1 MTVKPYVITLGV
13 AGIFVLLA
21 GFLSFLLMNRNKE
34 PEMEIIEIGQEESKA
49 EIWVDVSGAVEK
61 PGLYRLQGDSRQAD
75 ALGAAGG
82 LGEKAD
88 REWVERNINLAQKLV
103 DGGKIYIPEKGEG
116 EFNSNKD
123 SPRSSLQGLSLQ
135 DKVNIN
141 TASTGELDTLWGVG
155 PATAE
160 KIIQNRPY
168 ATIEELLSKKAV
180 KSNVYESIKNQI
192 TVF

>member
-21 GFLSFLLMNRNKE
+21 GILTFLLMNRDKE
-34 PEMEIIEIGQEESKA
+34 PQMEIIEVGQEENKG

-61 PGLYRLQGDSRQAD
+61 PGLYSLPGDSRQAD

-88 REWVERNINLAQKLV
+88 REWVEKNLNLAQKLV
-103 DGGKIYIPEKGEG
+103 DGAKIYIPERGETD
-116 EFNSNKD
+116 SNKD
-123 SPRSSLQGLSLQ
+123 SPRSSLQGESLQ
-135 DKVNIN
+135 GRININ
-141 TASTGELDTLWGVG
+141 TAGSAELDTLYGVG

-168 ATIEELLSKKAV
+168 GAVEELLSKKAV

>member
-21 GFLSFLLMNRNKE
+21 GVLTFLLMNRDKE
-34 PEMEIIEIGQEESKA
+34 PEMEIIEIGQEENKA
-49 EIWVDVSGAVEK
+49 KIWVDVGGAVEK
-61 PGLYRLQGDSRQAD
+61 PGLYSLPGDSRQAD
-75 ALGAAGG
+75 ALTAAGG

-88 REWVERNINLAQKLV
+88 REWVEKNLNLAQKLV
-103 DGGKIYIPEKGEG
+103 DGAKIYIPERGETD
-116 EFNSNKD
+116 SNKD
-123 SPRSSLQGLSLQ
+123 SPRSSLQGESLQ
-135 DKVNIN
+135 GRININ
-141 TASTGELDTLWGVG
+141 TAGSAELDTLYGVG

-168 ATIEELLSKKAV
+168 GAVEELLSKKAV